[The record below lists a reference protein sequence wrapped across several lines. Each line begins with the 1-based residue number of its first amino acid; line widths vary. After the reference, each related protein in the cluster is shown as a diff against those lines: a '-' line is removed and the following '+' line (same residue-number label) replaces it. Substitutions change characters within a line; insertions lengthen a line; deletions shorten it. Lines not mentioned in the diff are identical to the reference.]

1 MKSWL
6 TRERIKKFRGL
17 QKKENKFWR
26 NGKIFYLCS
35 PKQNGALKSEAQT
48 PDGARPEGNEK
59 QKSQTESLSGRRQ
72 IIKPNRDGE
81 AQKFFKEMS
90 CSITSIEMTRFISS
104 IVQFQYNNSITDSIE
119 R

>member
-1 MKSWL
+1 MNELKVSGVF
-6 TRERIKKFRGL
+6 KKR
-17 QKKENKFWR
+17 KNKFWR